1 MAGDTNADGSV
12 QTSLAYVD
20 RRLLGVGAALL
31 TAGLVACL
39 AGAAMGAVAVV
50 GAGRRYVADRNE
62 RPGEMARRRW
72 EQARSAT
79 VAGVGAWQDYARQAR
94 PGAVR

>member
-1 MAGDTNADGSV
+1 MAVDTNTDGRVQASV
-12 QTSLAYVD
+12 AYVD
-20 RRLLGVGAALL
+20 RRLLGMGAALL
-31 TAGLVACL
+31 TAGLMASL

-79 VAGVGAWQDYARQAR
+79 VAGVGAWQEHGRQAR
-94 PGAVR
+94 PQAVR